1 VGWLLAPAGVLLILI
16 GIGDVFYVLGI
27 YGMLQQLGVLSA
39 GLYRQAQ
46 DTSDPLSILTPHLT
60 DGEH

>member
-1 VGWLLAPAGVLLILI
+1 
-16 GIGDVFYVLGI
+16 VFYVLGI

-39 GLYRQAQ
+39 GLYHQAQ

-60 DGEH
+60 DGEHSGLETHTMQLHRGLVEIY